1 MMVNKNL
8 KSEKKFTK
16 KLKRKKINFK
26 KIKKSF
32 INLAKKIVKKVKEL
46 WAKFMALPSKV
57 RYIVYIWSVVFLI
70 VVVLI
75 VASRNNNEFLKDYQ
89 NLENAMSSGA
99 LDYVN
104 SHSLYPVK
112 DNKLK
117 LDLEL
122 LTEDNYVYEED
133 INDKSCVG
141 FSLVHYDDKDEKYV
155 VSSYINCDKYT
166 TDGYSD
172 YK

>member
-1 MMVNKNL
+1 MVNKDL
-8 KSEKKFTK
+8 KSEKKVTTK
-16 KLKRKKINFK
+16 AKRKKISFK
-26 KIKKSF
+26 KVKKAF
-32 INLAKKIVKKVKEL
+32 ANLMNKIVKKVKEL
-46 WAKFMALPSKV
+46 WNKFMTLPNKV
-57 RYIVYIWSVVFLI
+57 RYIVYVWAIVFLI
-70 VVVLI
+70 VIILI

-89 NLENAMSSGA
+89 NLESAMNTGA

-117 LDLEL
+117 LDLEFL
-122 LTEDNYVYEED
+122 KEDNYVYEED

-141 FSLVHYDDKDEKYV
+141 FSLVHYDDKEEKYV
-155 VSSYINCDKYT
+155 INSYINCDKYT
-166 TDGYSD
+166 TEGYSD